1 MCPTSGRRHVKQFNR
16 SQLLMQYRRQN
27 KSGDCKD
34 LDGKQQSEVQPLD
47 GVDVGLEAN
56 QDQ

>member
-16 SQLLMQYRRQN
+16 SQLLMQYRRQK
-27 KSGDCKD
+27 KSGGYED
-34 LDGKQQSEVQPLD
+34 LDGKQQSEAQSLD
-47 GVDVGLEAN
+47 GLDVGLEAN